1 MKEKR
6 TCIVCNGEPL
16 PESMLRNHIARSDMV
31 IAADGG
37 IRQLLRIDRAPD
49 IHIGDMDSSE
59 ADSIEQSGARET
71 IRHPRDK
78 DRSDSELA
86 VSLALERGADR
97 ITLLSAAGLRMDH
110 FLSNLCLL
118 TNYPGILF
126 IVDETFTAFGLSNR
140 ICRCEIECEQDSTVS
155 VFSFGDRVQGL
166 SLKGTKWEVDGA
178 DLSPGSLGL
187 SNKAAAKVVSIS
199 IDSGNLI
206 VFSEC
211 DVDAIRIGLSA
222 EE

>member
-1 MKEKR
+1 MKGKR

-59 ADSIEQSGARET
+59 AGSIERSGAGET
-71 IRHPRDK
+71 IRHPHDK

-86 VSLALERGADR
+86 VSLALKRGAER

-118 TNYPGILF
+118 INHPGRLF
-126 IVDETFTAFGLSNR
+126 MADETLTAFGLSNS
-140 ICRCEIECEQDSTVS
+140 IWRCEMECEQNATVS
-155 VFSFGDRVQGL
+155 VFSFGDQVQGL
-166 SLKGTKWEVDGA
+166 SLKGTKWELDGT
-178 DLSPGSLGL
+178 DLFPGSLGL
-187 SNKAAAKVVSIS
+187 SNKAAAQVVSIS

-206 VFSEC
+206 VLTEC
-211 DVDAIRIGLSA
+211 DVDKIRIG
-222 EE
+222 

>member
-16 PESMLRNHIARSDMV
+16 PESMLRNHIARSEMV

-37 IRQLLRIDRAPD
+37 IRQLLRIDYAPD

-59 ADSIEQSGARET
+59 ADSIKQSGARET

-78 DRSDSELA
+78 DHSDSELA
-86 VSLALERGADR
+86 VSLALERGAER
-97 ITLLSAAGLRMDH
+97 IILLSAAGLRMDH

-118 TNYPGILF
+118 TNYPGMLF

-140 ICRCEIECEQDSTVS
+140 ICRCEIECEQDATVS

-178 DLSPGSLGL
+178 ELIPGSLGL
-187 SNKAAAKVVSIS
+187 SNKVTAQVVSIS

-211 DVDAIRIGLSA
+211 DVDAIRIG
-222 EE
+222 